1 MLLTNRLQATVV
13 LMTVALRGVERL
25 GAVGQT
31 RVYVIRNAKLLPK
44 WKKIDRKVI
53 DIAGRST
60 SSMIRTQGIGDLYRE
75 YLGSIV
81 FGFDYNLAYI
91 PDSFDA
97 EPKEGTGFDPEYM
110 KKLYQLGYDLAKNGY
125 PWIKEPKTVH
135 LR

>member
-1 MLLTNRLQATVV
+1 MLLVTRAGLWCVGECCDRPGRTAGQASPPR
-13 LMTVALRGVERL
+13 AQVERL

-97 EPKEGTGFDPEYM
+97 EPK
-110 KKLYQLGYDLAKNGY
+110 
-125 PWIKEPKTVH
+125 TVH
-135 LR
+135 LPR

>member
-1 MLLTNRLQATVV
+1 
-13 LMTVALRGVERL
+13 MTVALRGVERL

-81 FGFDYNLAYI
+81 FGFD
-91 PDSFDA
+91 
-97 EPKEGTGFDPEYM
+97 PEYM